1 MSAHESDAAL
11 SRRVAE
17 KVGWTHFSYTGAL
30 DEWQGVRPDGLRCVV
45 RPFATSLDAIAA
57 LEREAG
63 LQCFV
68 WWQLWNGILTC
79 NADIRLAP
87 HLAILATASDSD
99 PDHAEPRAR
108 CLAYLATKEH
118 TT

>member
-1 MSAHESDAAL
+1 MSTHESDAAL

-17 KVGWTHFSYTGAL
+17 AAGYTSMTVINGNLIGHAP
-30 DEWQGVRPDGLRCVV
+30 GKAHTGRRAVPK
-45 RPFATSLDAIAA
+45 FATSLDAIAA

-63 LQCFV
+63 LRVDVYAMANPDDGYHAWANDGSQTYF
-68 WWQLWNGILTC
+68 G
-79 NADIRLAP
+79 
-87 HLAILATASDSD
+87 SDST
-99 PDHAEPRAR
+99 EPRAR